1 MPADT
6 KRRPVAAA
14 IAALILAAAATV
26 VPSPAPAQD
35 VIAPDLRAVPEGQGW
50 KIHNRG
56 VTLAEADG
64 RTVVEFDGRP
74 GEGLALLEGLAFT
87 NGIIECDLLGRS
99 APVQGSFIGI
109 AFGVRDAGTYEA
121 VYFRPF
127 NFRSEDASRRAHS
140 VQYVSHPE
148 WTWGRL
154 RQEKP
159 GLYEGP
165 IEPPPDGDQWLRVR
179 VVVERAKISVYLGD
193 AAVPCLEAERLGGPK
208 TGSVALWTGN
218 NSPGKFAN
226 LRISSSGPGLK
237 EEKELP

>member
-50 KIHNRG
+50 TIHNRG

-74 GEGLALLEGLAFT
+74 GEGMALLDGLSFT
-87 NGIIECDLLGRS
+87 NGVIECDLLGRS

-109 AFGVRDAGTYEA
+109 AFGVKDAGTYDA

-127 NFRSEDASRRAHS
+127 NFRSEDAGRRAHS

-148 WTWGRL
+148 WTWDRL
-154 RQEKP
+154 RRERP
-159 GLYEGP
+159 GRCEAA
-165 IEPPPDGDQWLRVR
+165 IEPPPDGDRWLHVR
-179 VVVERAKISVYLGD
+179 IVVRQPKISVYLDG
-193 AAVPCLEAERLGGPK
+193 AEEPCLEVESLSGPR

-218 NSPGKFAN
+218 NSPGRFAD
-226 LRISSSGPGLK
+226 LRISSSGPGLG
-237 EEKELP
+237 EKERP